1 PGGSRTSPSTVARVE
16 GLVSR
21 WHLPGSTNALEAAK
35 AKSLH
40 QLNRA
45 IAQLK
50 PEVGAAGSI
59 GFTRTTSI
67 WGGFAVVAWVG
78 CVVDCAATASDHAT
92 APSNVMNCDGC
103 SFDHLVGASEQRGRH
118 FEAEGLGGPQIDGQQ
133 ELGRL
138 QNGQFS
144 RFRAFENAS
153 DVAANLT
160 IAVGEVDTVA

>member
-92 APSNVMNCDGC
+92 APSNVMNSRRLLIRSPRRGERAAWAA
-103 SFDHLVGASEQRGRH
+103 LRGR
-118 FEAEGLGGPQIDGQQ
+118 GPWRSAD
-133 ELGRL
+133 
-138 QNGQFS
+138 
-144 RFRAFENAS
+144 
-153 DVAANLT
+153 
-160 IAVGEVDTVA
+160 